1 MKRALLSIFS
11 LYALSA
17 WTSTNCMETAPAD
30 SGKLATGKQ
39 LENVVVYGS
48 ANNFGSASSQ
58 MSAIT
63 MSKGQILSVP
73 VFLGEPDVLKSL
85 QKFPG
90 VQPSTDGTAGL
101 FVRGGDYDQNYIT
114 LDGSAIYNAEHLKGY
129 VSAINP
135 DMVGNINFYR
145 GAFPARYGSRLSS
158 VVDVGIKEGDYNK
171 YHGLLS
177 LGMLTSRIQVEGP
190 IWKGHTSFNVAARIS
205 YFNLIAKPILEHF
218 YDQPTAMR
226 PYSNMKYYDITAK
239 LVHKFNERSRLS
251 ALFYYGNDNDSETP
265 TESFQHINTIDNP
278 TVLTNSQRIE
288 DYRRSNNSESK
299 WNNLLTS
306 VYFTTF
312 LTPYHR
318 LNINVNYS
326 QYLYDMSVFNQIN
339 NKITDRYRLY
349 YTHDEINS
357 IATHSGIK
365 DMALT
370 ADASLRVGDRH
381 HLRYGVKLSR
391 QLLSPYTK
399 VLKDA
404 TVMRYRGG
412 LNYDKDETNIEDP
425 KYITSHEYIDYKRGD
440 NLYVNNAS
448 AYAEDDFSIYR
459 GLKLNYGLRF
469 NSYFVTDK
477 SYFAIEPR
485 LSLKQTIAQNLS
497 AKASYSYMTQGIH
510 RLVTNNLIMPSD
522 IWVPITKNVPLMRSH
537 LWGLG
542 VNYEVAGFCFSAET
556 YYKTLS
562 NVLEYRN
569 GASYFVA
576 DQNWQEIVALGK
588 GRSYGFELLAER
600 KVGNTTGWV
609 SYTWSK
615 ALRKFDQPGN
625 EINGGKEFYASTDR
639 RNNLSINISQ
649 HFPVSKKVAIDL
661 SASWSYLS
669 GRRGT
674 VPYNVIWGQTIRE
687 YGGKTPVMSYG
698 ETLFEIMTWWTSQG
712 NDEVVRNRFTGIGG
726 IGQSFQTFSK
736 VNDYKLP
743 DIHHLDINATISFKH
758 RLGESIVGIGVY
770 NVYNHFNVSSAYFGY
785 SDNKAVLKGICP
797 FPIMP
802 SISFTQKF

>member
-1 MKRALLSIFS
+1 M
-11 LYALSA
+11 
-17 WTSTNCMETAPAD
+17 
-30 SGKLATGKQ
+30 
-39 LENVVVYGS
+39 
-48 ANNFGSASSQ
+48 
-58 MSAIT
+58 
-63 MSKGQILSVP
+63 
-73 VFLGEPDVLKSL
+73 
-85 QKFPG
+85 
-90 VQPSTDGTAGL
+90 
-101 FVRGGDYDQNYIT
+101 RGGDYDQNYIT

-251 ALFYYGNDNDSETP
+251 ALFYYGNDNDSEPP

-469 NSYFVTDK
+469 NSYFVTGK

-661 SASWSYLS
+661 SASWNYLS

-758 RLGESIVGIGVY
+758 RLGESIVGIGIY

>member
-17 WTSTNCMETAPAD
+17 WASTNCMETAPAD

-63 MSKGQILSVP
+63 LSKGQILSVP
-73 VFLGEPDVLKSL
+73 VFLGEPDVMKSL

-90 VQPSTDGTAGL
+90 VQSSTEGTAGL

-177 LGMLTSRIQVEGP
+177 LGMLTSRIQAEGP

-218 YDQPTAMR
+218 YDQPAAMR

-251 ALFYYGNDNDSETP
+251 ALLYYGNDNDD
-265 TESFQHINTIDNP
+265 ESPSNSQRYTNTIDDP
-278 TVLTNSQRIE
+278 AVMTNKQCIQ
-288 DYRRSNNSESK
+288 DYRKSSNSKSK

-357 IATHSGIK
+357 IVTHSGIK

-469 NSYFVTDK
+469 NSYFVTGK

>member
-1 MKRALLSIFS
+1 MKHLIVCLLSSI
-11 LYALSA
+11 ALWAGAAGVSD
-17 WTSTNCMETAPAD
+17 TSPSPAD

-63 MSKGQILSVP
+63 LSKGQILSVP

-90 VQPSTDGTAGL
+90 VQSSTEGTAGL

-177 LGMLTSRIQVEGP
+177 LGMLTSRLQAEGA

-218 YDQPTAMR
+218 YDQPAAMR

-251 ALFYYGNDNDSETP
+251 ALFYYGNDNDD
-265 TESFQHINTIDNP
+265 ESPSNSQRYTNTIDDP
-278 TVLTNSQRIE
+278 AVMTNKQCIQ
-288 DYRRSNNSESK
+288 DYRKSSNSKSK
-299 WNNLLTS
+299 WTNLLTS

-312 LTPYHR
+312 LTPNHR

-349 YTHDEINS
+349 YTHDEINR

-370 ADASLRVGDRH
+370 ADASLRVGDRL

-412 LNYDKDETNIEDP
+412 LNYDKDEANIEDP

-497 AKASYSYMTQGIH
+497 AKASYSYMTQAIH

-522 IWVPITKNVPLMRSH
+522 IWVPITKSVPLMRSH

-661 SASWSYLS
+661 CASWSYLS

-674 VPYNVIWGQTIRE
+674 VPYNIIWGQSLDE
-687 YGGKTPVMSYG
+687 YGGEIPVIVYG
-698 ETLFEIMTWWTSQG
+698 EELF
-712 NDEVVRNRFTGIGG
+712 GISVWKTAGDVIKNTFSG
-726 IGQSFQTFSK
+726 ISGLVQPFQTYRNI
-736 VNDYKLP
+736 NDYKLP
-743 DIHHLDINATISFKH
+743 DSHHLDINANLSVKH
-758 RLGESIVGIGVY
+758 RLGETIVGLCVY
-770 NVYNHFNVSSAYFGY
+770 NVYNHYNISNVYMGY
-785 SDNKAVLKGICP
+785 SGNKAVLKGICP

-802 SISFTQKF
+802 SINITQKF

>member
-17 WTSTNCMETAPAD
+17 WASTNCIETAPAD
-30 SGKLATGKQ
+30 SGKLATRKQ

-158 VVDVGIKEGDYNK
+158 VIDVGIKEGDYNK

-177 LGMLTSRIQVEGP
+177 LGMLTSRIQAEGP

-218 YDQPTAMR
+218 YDQPAAMR

-251 ALFYYGNDNDSETP
+251 ALFYYGNDNDN
-265 TESFQHINTIDNP
+265 ESPSKSQRHTNTIDNP
-278 TVLTNSQRIE
+278 TVFSKNQYRE
-288 DYRRSNNSESK
+288 DEQKESSTESK

-312 LTPYHR
+312 LTPNHR

-326 QYLYDMSVFNQIN
+326 QYIYDMSLFNQIN

>member
-1 MKRALLSIFS
+1 MTRSVLFAFCIV
-11 LYALSA
+11 ALSSGA
-17 WTSTNCMETAPAD
+17 TQTDMGTQAD
-30 SGKLATGKQ
+30 SVRLEKGKQ

-48 ANNFGSASSQ
+48 ASNFGSASSQ

-63 MSKGQILSVP
+63 LSKGQILTVP
-73 VFLGEPDVLKSL
+73 VFLGEPDVMKSL

-90 VQPSTDGTAGL
+90 VQSSTEGTAGL

-158 VVDVGIKEGDYNK
+158 VIDVGIKEGDYNK

-177 LGMLTSRIQVEGP
+177 LGMLTSRIQAEGP
-190 IWKGHTSFNVAARIS
+190 IWKGHTSFNVAAGIS

-218 YDQPTAMR
+218 YDQPAAMR

-251 ALFYYGNDNDSETP
+251 ALFYYGNDNDN
-265 TESFQHINTIDNP
+265 ESPSKSQRHTNTIDNP
-278 TVLTNSQRIE
+278 TVFSKNQYRE
-288 DYRRSNNSESK
+288 DEQKESSTESK

-312 LTPYHR
+312 LTPNHR

-326 QYLYDMSVFNQIN
+326 QYIYDMSLFNQIN

-349 YTHDEINS
+349 YTHDEINR

-370 ADASLRVGDRH
+370 ADASLRVGDKH

-404 TVMRYRGG
+404 TVTRYRGG
-412 LNYDKDETNIEDP
+412 LNYEKDEYLEEP

-448 AYAEDDFSIYR
+448 AYAEDDFSVFG
-459 GLKLNYGLRF
+459 GLKANYGLRF

-522 IWVPITKNVPLMRSH
+522 IWVPITKNVPLMKSH

-542 VNYEVAGFCFSAET
+542 MNYEVAGFCFSAET

-625 EINGGKEFYASTDR
+625 EINGGKEFYAATDR
-639 RNNLSINISQ
+639 RNNFSANVTQ
-649 HFPVSKKVAIDL
+649 HFTLSKKVSIDL
-661 SASWSYLS
+661 SASWNYQS

-674 VPYNVIWGQTIRE
+674 VPYTIVWGTTLEE
-687 YGGKTPVMSYG
+687 YGGEIPVIVYG
-698 ETLFEIMTWWTSQG
+698 DNIMDIRGWITVG
-712 NDEVVRNRFTGIGG
+712 DVVKNRFHSLAGIV
-726 IGQSFQTFSK
+726 QPFQTFRNI
-736 VNDYKLP
+736 NDYKLP
-743 DIHHLDINATISFKH
+743 DSHHLDINANLSIKY
-758 RLGESIVGIGVY
+758 RLGETVVGLGVY
-770 NVYNHFNVSSAYFGY
+770 NIYNHYNVSSVYMGY
-785 SDNKAVLKGICP
+785 NGKKAVLKGVCP

-802 SISFTQKF
+802 SISITQKF

>member
-1 MKRALLSIFS
+1 MKHLIVCLLSSI
-11 LYALSA
+11 ALWAGAAGVSD
-17 WTSTNCMETAPAD
+17 TSPSPAD

-63 MSKGQILSVP
+63 LSKGQILSVP
-73 VFLGEPDVLKSL
+73 VFLGEPDVMKSL

-90 VQPSTDGTAGL
+90 VQSSTEGTAGL

-135 DMVGNINFYR
+135 DMVSNINFYR

-177 LGMLTSRIQVEGP
+177 LGMLTSRIQAEGP

-218 YDQPTAMR
+218 YDQPAAMR

-251 ALFYYGNDNDSETP
+251 ALLYYGNDNDD
-265 TESFQHINTIDNP
+265 ESPSNSQRYTNTIDDP
-278 TVLTNSQRIE
+278 AVMTNKQCIQ
-288 DYRRSNNSESK
+288 DYRKSSNSKSK

-312 LTPYHR
+312 LTPNHR

-357 IATHSGIK
+357 IVTHSGIK

-485 LSLKQTIAQNLS
+485 LSLKQTIAHNLS

-615 ALRKFDQPGN
+615 ALRKFDHPGN

-674 VPYNVIWGQTIRE
+674 VPYNIIWGLALDE
-687 YGGKTPVMSYG
+687 YGGEIPVIVYG
-698 ETLFEIMTWWTSQG
+698 EELF
-712 NDEVVRNRFTGIGG
+712 GISVWRTAGDVIKNIFSG
-726 IGQSFQTFSK
+726 ISGLVQPFQTYRNI
-736 VNDYKLP
+736 NDYKLP
-743 DIHHLDINATISFKH
+743 DSHHLDINANLSVKH
-758 RLGESIVGIGVY
+758 RLGETIVGLCVY
-770 NVYNHFNVSSAYFGY
+770 NVYNHYNISNVYMGY
-785 SDNKAVLKGICP
+785 SGNKAVLKGICP

-802 SISFTQKF
+802 SINITQKF

>member
-1 MKRALLSIFS
+1 MKHLIVCLLSSI
-11 LYALSA
+11 ALWAGAAGVSD
-17 WTSTNCMETAPAD
+17 TSPSPAD

-63 MSKGQILSVP
+63 LSKGQILSVP
-73 VFLGEPDVLKSL
+73 VFLGEPDVMKSL

-90 VQPSTDGTAGL
+90 VQSSTEGTAGL

-177 LGMLTSRIQVEGP
+177 LGMLTSRIQAEGP

-218 YDQPTAMR
+218 YDQPAAMR

-251 ALFYYGNDNDSETP
+251 ALLYYGNDNDD
-265 TESFQHINTIDNP
+265 ESPSNSQRYTNTIDDP
-278 TVLTNSQRIE
+278 AVMTNKQCIQ
-288 DYRRSNNSESK
+288 DYRKSSNSKSK

-318 LNINVNYS
+318 LNINMNYS

-469 NSYFVTDK
+469 NSYFVTGK

-661 SASWSYLS
+661 SASWSFLS

-674 VPYNVIWGQTIRE
+674 VPYNIIWGQTIRE
-687 YGGKTPVMSYG
+687 YGGEIPVIVYG
-698 ETLFEIMTWWTSQG
+698 EELFGISGWKTAG
-712 NDEVVRNRFTGIGG
+712 DVIRNIIGAISG
-726 IGQSFQTFSK
+726 FVQPFQTYRNI
-736 VNDYKLP
+736 NDYKLP
-743 DIHHLDINATISFKH
+743 DAHHLDINANLSVKH
-758 RLGESIVGIGVY
+758 RLGETIVGLCVY
-770 NVYNHFNVSSAYFGY
+770 NVYNHYNISNVYMGY
-785 SDNKAVLKGICP
+785 SGNKAVLKGICP

-802 SISFTQKF
+802 SINITQKF

>member
-1 MKRALLSIFS
+1 M
-11 LYALSA
+11 
-17 WTSTNCMETAPAD
+17 
-30 SGKLATGKQ
+30 
-39 LENVVVYGS
+39 
-48 ANNFGSASSQ
+48 
-58 MSAIT
+58 
-63 MSKGQILSVP
+63 
-73 VFLGEPDVLKSL
+73 
-85 QKFPG
+85 
-90 VQPSTDGTAGL
+90 
-101 FVRGGDYDQNYIT
+101 
-114 LDGSAIYNAEHLKGY
+114 
-129 VSAINP
+129 
-135 DMVGNINFYR
+135 
-145 GAFPARYGSRLSS
+145 
-158 VVDVGIKEGDYNK
+158 
-171 YHGLLS
+171 
-177 LGMLTSRIQVEGP
+177 
-190 IWKGHTSFNVAARIS
+190 
-205 YFNLIAKPILEHF
+205 
-218 YDQPTAMR
+218 
-226 PYSNMKYYDITAK
+226 
-239 LVHKFNERSRLS
+239 
-251 ALFYYGNDNDSETP
+251 
-265 TESFQHINTIDNP
+265 
-278 TVLTNSQRIE
+278 
-288 DYRRSNNSESK
+288 
-299 WNNLLTS
+299 
-306 VYFTTF
+306 
-312 LTPYHR
+312 
-318 LNINVNYS
+318 
-326 QYLYDMSVFNQIN
+326 
-339 NKITDRYRLY
+339 
-349 YTHDEINS
+349 
-357 IATHSGIK
+357 
-365 DMALT
+365 
-370 ADASLRVGDRH
+370 
-381 HLRYGVKLSR
+381 
-391 QLLSPYTK
+391 
-399 VLKDA
+399 
-404 TVMRYRGG
+404 
-412 LNYDKDETNIEDP
+412 
-425 KYITSHEYIDYKRGD
+425 
-440 NLYVNNAS
+440 
-448 AYAEDDFSIYR
+448 
-459 GLKLNYGLRF
+459 
-469 NSYFVTDK
+469 TDK

>member
-1 MKRALLSIFS
+1 MKHLIVCLLSSI
-11 LYALSA
+11 ALWAGAAGVSD
-17 WTSTNCMETAPAD
+17 TSPSPAD

-63 MSKGQILSVP
+63 LSKGQILSVP
-73 VFLGEPDVLKSL
+73 VFLGEPDVMKSL

-90 VQPSTDGTAGL
+90 VQSSTEGTAGL

-177 LGMLTSRIQVEGP
+177 LGMLTSRIQAEGP

-218 YDQPTAMR
+218 YDQPAAMR

-251 ALFYYGNDNDSETP
+251 ALLYYGNDNDD
-265 TESFQHINTIDNP
+265 ESPSNSQRYTNTIDDP
-278 TVLTNSQRIE
+278 AVMTNKQCIQ
-288 DYRRSNNSESK
+288 DYRKSSNSKSK

-357 IATHSGIK
+357 IVTHSGIK

-522 IWVPITKNVPLMRSH
+522 I
-537 LWGLG
+537 
-542 VNYEVAGFCFSAET
+542 
-556 YYKTLS
+556 
-562 NVLEYRN
+562 
-569 GASYFVA
+569 
-576 DQNWQEIVALGK
+576 
-588 GRSYGFELLAER
+588 
-600 KVGNTTGWV
+600 
-609 SYTWSK
+609 
-615 ALRKFDQPGN
+615 
-625 EINGGKEFYASTDR
+625 
-639 RNNLSINISQ
+639 
-649 HFPVSKKVAIDL
+649 
-661 SASWSYLS
+661 
-669 GRRGT
+669 
-674 VPYNVIWGQTIRE
+674 
-687 YGGKTPVMSYG
+687 
-698 ETLFEIMTWWTSQG
+698 
-712 NDEVVRNRFTGIGG
+712 
-726 IGQSFQTFSK
+726 
-736 VNDYKLP
+736 
-743 DIHHLDINATISFKH
+743 
-758 RLGESIVGIGVY
+758 
-770 NVYNHFNVSSAYFGY
+770 
-785 SDNKAVLKGICP
+785 
-797 FPIMP
+797 
-802 SISFTQKF
+802 

>member
-1 MKRALLSIFS
+1 MTRSVLFAFCIV
-11 LYALSA
+11 ALSSGA
-17 WTSTNCMETAPAD
+17 TQTDMGTQAD
-30 SGKLATGKQ
+30 SVRLEKGKQ

-48 ANNFGSASSQ
+48 ASNFGSASSQ

-63 MSKGQILSVP
+63 LSKGQILTVP
-73 VFLGEPDVLKSL
+73 VFLGEPDVMKSL

-90 VQPSTDGTAGL
+90 VQSSTEGTAGL

-158 VVDVGIKEGDYNK
+158 VIDVGIKEGDYNK

-177 LGMLTSRIQVEGP
+177 LGMLTSRIQAEGP

-218 YDQPTAMR
+218 YDQPAAMR

-251 ALFYYGNDNDSETP
+251 ALFYYGNDNDN
-265 TESFQHINTIDNP
+265 ESPSKSQRHTNTIDNP
-278 TVLTNSQRIE
+278 TVFSKNQYRE
-288 DYRRSNNSESK
+288 DEQKESSTESK

-312 LTPYHR
+312 LTPTHR

-326 QYLYDMSVFNQIN
+326 QYIYDMSLFNQIN

-349 YTHDEINS
+349 YTHDEINR

-370 ADASLRVGDRH
+370 ADASLRVGDKH

-404 TVMRYRGG
+404 TVTRYRGG
-412 LNYDKDETNIEDP
+412 LNYEKDEYLEEP

-448 AYAEDDFSIYR
+448 AYAEDDFSVFG
-459 GLKLNYGLRF
+459 GLKANYGLRF

-522 IWVPITKNVPLMRSH
+522 IWVPITKNVPLMKSH

-542 VNYEVAGFCFSAET
+542 MNYEVAGFCFSAET

-625 EINGGKEFYASTDR
+625 EINGGKEFYAATDR
-639 RNNLSINISQ
+639 RNNFSANVTQ
-649 HFPVSKKVAIDL
+649 HFTLSKKVSIDL
-661 SASWSYLS
+661 SASWNYQS

-674 VPYNVIWGQTIRE
+674 VPYTIVWGTALEE
-687 YGGKTPVMSYG
+687 YGGEIPVIVYG
-698 ETLFEIMTWWTSQG
+698 DNIMDIRGWITVG
-712 NDEVVRNRFTGIGG
+712 DVVKNRFHSLAGIV
-726 IGQSFQTFSK
+726 QPFQTFRNIRFKK
-736 VNDYKLP
+736 VHIK
-743 DIHHLDINATISFKH
+743 S
-758 RLGESIVGIGVY
+758 V
-770 NVYNHFNVSSAYFGY
+770 
-785 SDNKAVLKGICP
+785 
-797 FPIMP
+797 
-802 SISFTQKF
+802 

>member
-1 MKRALLSIFS
+1 MKHLIVCLLSSI
-11 LYALSA
+11 ALWAGAAGVSD
-17 WTSTNCMETAPAD
+17 TSPSPAD

-63 MSKGQILSVP
+63 LSKGQILSVP
-73 VFLGEPDVLKSL
+73 VFLGEPDVMKSL

-90 VQPSTDGTAGL
+90 VQSSTEGTAGL

-177 LGMLTSRIQVEGP
+177 LGMLTSRIQAEGP

-218 YDQPTAMR
+218 YDQPAAMR

-251 ALFYYGNDNDSETP
+251 ALLYYGNDNDD
-265 TESFQHINTIDNP
+265 ESPSNSQRYTNTIDDP
-278 TVLTNSQRIE
+278 AVMTNKQCIQ
-288 DYRRSNNSESK
+288 DYRKSSNSKSK

-357 IATHSGIK
+357 IVTHSGIK

-639 RNNLSINISQ
+639 RNNFSANVTQ
-649 HFPVSKKVAIDL
+649 HFTLSKKVSIDL
-661 SASWSYLS
+661 SVSWNYQS

-674 VPYNVIWGQTIRE
+674 VPYAIVWGTTLEECGREIPVIVYGDNIMDIR
-687 YGGKTPVMSYG
+687 GWITVG
-698 ETLFEIMTWWTSQG
+698 
-712 NDEVVRNRFTGIGG
+712 DVVKNRFHSLAGIV
-726 IGQSFQTFSK
+726 QPFQTFRNI
-736 VNDYKLP
+736 NDYKLP
-743 DIHHLDINATISFKH
+743 DSHHLDINANLSVKH
-758 RLGESIVGIGVY
+758 RLGETVVGLGVY
-770 NVYNHFNVSSAYFGY
+770 NIYNHYNVSSVYMGY
-785 SDNKAVLKGICP
+785 NGKNAVLKGVCP

-802 SISFTQKF
+802 SISITQKF

>member
-17 WTSTNCMETAPAD
+17 WASTNCMETAPAD

-251 ALFYYGNDNDSETP
+251 ALFYYGNDNDSENP

-288 DYRRSNNSESK
+288 DYRRSNSSESK

-391 QLLSPYTK
+391 QLLSPCTK

-469 NSYFVTDK
+469 NSYFVTGK

-497 AKASYSYMTQGIH
+497 AKVSYSYMTQGIH

-542 VNYEVAGFCFSAET
+542 VNYEVAGFCFFAET

>member
-1 MKRALLSIFS
+1 MG
-11 LYALSA
+11 
-17 WTSTNCMETAPAD
+17 TQAD
-30 SGKLATGKQ
+30 SVRLEKGKQ

-48 ANNFGSASSQ
+48 ASNFGSASSQ

-63 MSKGQILSVP
+63 LSKGQILTVP
-73 VFLGEPDVLKSL
+73 VFLGEPDVMKSL

-90 VQPSTDGTAGL
+90 VQSSTEGTAGL

-177 LGMLTSRIQVEGP
+177 LGMLTSRIQAEGP

-218 YDQPTAMR
+218 YDQPAAMR

-288 DYRRSNNSESK
+288 DYRRSNNSDSK

-349 YTHDEINS
+349 YTHDEINR

-370 ADASLRVGDRH
+370 ADASLRVGDKH

-404 TVMRYRGG
+404 TVTRYRGG
-412 LNYDKDETNIEDP
+412 LNYEKDEYLEEP

-448 AYAEDDFSIYR
+448 AYAEDDFSVFG
-459 GLKLNYGLRF
+459 GLKANYGLRF

-522 IWVPITKNVPLMRSH
+522 IWVPITKNVPLMKSH

-542 VNYEVAGFCFSAET
+542 MNYEVAGFCFSAET

-625 EINGGKEFYASTDR
+625 EINGGKEFYAATDR
-639 RNNLSINISQ
+639 RNNFSANVTQ
-649 HFPVSKKVAIDL
+649 HFTLSKKVSIDL
-661 SASWSYLS
+661 SASWNYQS

-674 VPYNVIWGQTIRE
+674 VPYTIVWGTTLEE
-687 YGGKTPVMSYG
+687 YGGEIPVIVYG
-698 ETLFEIMTWWTSQG
+698 DNIMDIRGWITVG
-712 NDEVVRNRFTGIGG
+712 DVVKNRFHSLAGIV
-726 IGQSFQTFSK
+726 QPFQTFRNI
-736 VNDYKLP
+736 NDYKLP
-743 DIHHLDINATISFKH
+743 DSHHLDINANLSIKY
-758 RLGESIVGIGVY
+758 RLGETVVGLGVY
-770 NVYNHFNVSSAYFGY
+770 NIYNHYNVSSVYMGY
-785 SDNKAVLKGICP
+785 NGKKAVLKGVCP

-802 SISFTQKF
+802 SISITQKF

>member
-1 MKRALLSIFS
+1 MTRSVLFAFCIV
-11 LYALSA
+11 ALSSGA
-17 WTSTNCMETAPAD
+17 TQTDMGTQAD
-30 SGKLATGKQ
+30 SVRLEKGKQ

-48 ANNFGSASSQ
+48 ASNFGSASSQ

-63 MSKGQILSVP
+63 LSKGQILTVP
-73 VFLGEPDVLKSL
+73 VFLGEPDVMKSL

-90 VQPSTDGTAGL
+90 VQSSTEGTAGL

-158 VVDVGIKEGDYNK
+158 VIDVGIKEGDYNK

-177 LGMLTSRIQVEGP
+177 LGMLTSRIQAEGP

-218 YDQPTAMR
+218 YDQPAAMR

-251 ALFYYGNDNDSETP
+251 ALFYYGNDNDN
-265 TESFQHINTIDNP
+265 ESPSKSQRHTNTIDNP
-278 TVLTNSQRIE
+278 TVFSKNQYRE
-288 DYRRSNNSESK
+288 DEQKESSTESK

-312 LTPYHR
+312 LTPNHR

-326 QYLYDMSVFNQIN
+326 QYIYDMSLFNQIN

-349 YTHDEINS
+349 YTHDEINR

-370 ADASLRVGDRH
+370 ADASLRVGDKH

-404 TVMRYRGG
+404 TVTRYRGG
-412 LNYDKDETNIEDP
+412 LNYEKDEYLEEP

-448 AYAEDDFSIYR
+448 AYAEDDFSVFG
-459 GLKLNYGLRF
+459 GLKANYGLRF

-522 IWVPITKNVPLMRSH
+522 IWVPITKNVPLMKSH

-542 VNYEVAGFCFSAET
+542 MNYEVAGFCFSAET

-625 EINGGKEFYASTDR
+625 EINGGKEFYAATDR
-639 RNNLSINISQ
+639 RNNFSANVTQ
-649 HFPVSKKVAIDL
+649 HFTLSKKVSIDL
-661 SASWSYLS
+661 SASWNYQS

-674 VPYNVIWGQTIRE
+674 VPYTIVWGTTLEE
-687 YGGKTPVMSYG
+687 YGGEIPVIVYG
-698 ETLFEIMTWWTSQG
+698 DNIMDIRGWITVG
-712 NDEVVRNRFTGIGG
+712 DVVKNRFHLQESCNLSRRSVTLTTINY
-726 IGQSFQTFSK
+726 QT
-736 VNDYKLP
+736 P
-743 DIHHLDINATISFKH
+743 TISTSMPTY
-758 RLGESIVGIGVY
+758 R
-770 NVYNHFNVSSAYFGY
+770 SST
-785 SDNKAVLKGICP
+785 VLVKP
-797 FPIMP
+797 LLA
-802 SISFTQKF
+802 

>member
-1 MKRALLSIFS
+1 MKHLIVCLLSSI
-11 LYALSA
+11 ALWAGAAGVSD
-17 WTSTNCMETAPAD
+17 TSPSPAD

-63 MSKGQILSVP
+63 LSKGQILSVP

-90 VQPSTDGTAGL
+90 VQSSTEGTAGL

-158 VVDVGIKEGDYNK
+158 VIDVGIKEGDYNK

-177 LGMLTSRIQVEGP
+177 LGMLTSRIQAEGP

-218 YDQPTAMR
+218 YDQPAAMR

-251 ALFYYGNDNDSETP
+251 ALFYYGNDNDN
-265 TESFQHINTIDNP
+265 ESPSKSQRHTNTIDNP
-278 TVLTNSQRIE
+278 TVFSKNQYRE
-288 DYRRSNNSESK
+288 DEQKESSTESK

-312 LTPYHR
+312 LTPNHR

-326 QYLYDMSVFNQIN
+326 QYIYDMSLFNQIN

-349 YTHDEINS
+349 YTHDEINR

-370 ADASLRVGDRH
+370 ADASLRVGDKH

-404 TVMRYRGG
+404 TVTRYRGG
-412 LNYDKDETNIEDP
+412 LNYEKDEYLEEP

-448 AYAEDDFSIYR
+448 AYAEDDFSVFG
-459 GLKLNYGLRF
+459 GLKANYGLRF

-522 IWVPITKNVPLMRSH
+522 IWVPITKNVPLMKSH

-542 VNYEVAGFCFSAET
+542 MNYEVAGFCFSAET

-625 EINGGKEFYASTDR
+625 EINGGKEFYAATDR
-639 RNNLSINISQ
+639 RNNFSANVTQ
-649 HFPVSKKVAIDL
+649 HFTLSKKVSIDL
-661 SASWSYLS
+661 SASWNYQS

-674 VPYNVIWGQTIRE
+674 VPYTIVWGTTLEE
-687 YGGKTPVMSYG
+687 YGGEIPVIVYG
-698 ETLFEIMTWWTSQG
+698 DNIMDIRGWITVG
-712 NDEVVRNRFTGIGG
+712 DVVKNRFHSLAGIV
-726 IGQSFQTFSK
+726 QPFQTFRNI
-736 VNDYKLP
+736 NDYKLP
-743 DIHHLDINATISFKH
+743 DSHHLDINANLSIKH
-758 RLGESIVGIGVY
+758 RLGETVVGLGVY
-770 NVYNHFNVSSAYFGY
+770 NIYNHYNVSSVYMGY
-785 SDNKAVLKGICP
+785 NGKKAVLKGVCP

-802 SISFTQKF
+802 SISITQKF

>member
-1 MKRALLSIFS
+1 MLMTRSVLFAFCIV
-11 LYALSA
+11 ALSSGA
-17 WTSTNCMETAPAD
+17 TQTDMGTQAD
-30 SGKLATGKQ
+30 SVRLEKGKQ

-48 ANNFGSASSQ
+48 ASNFGSASSQ

-63 MSKGQILSVP
+63 LSKPQILSVP
-73 VFLGEPDVLKSL
+73 VFLGEPDVMKSL

-90 VQPSTDGTAGL
+90 VQSSTEGTAGL

-158 VVDVGIKEGDYNK
+158 VIDVGIKEGDYNK

-177 LGMLTSRIQVEGP
+177 LGMLTSRIQAEGP

-218 YDQPTAMR
+218 YDQPAAMR

-239 LVHKFNERSRLS
+239 LVHKFNARSRLS
-251 ALFYYGNDNDSETP
+251 ALFYYGNDNDN
-265 TESFQHINTIDNP
+265 ESPSKSHRYTNTIDDP
-278 TVLTNSQRIE
+278 TVFSKNQYRE
-288 DYRRSNNSESK
+288 DEQKESSTESK

-312 LTPYHR
+312 LTPNHR

-326 QYLYDMSVFNQIN
+326 QYIYDMSLFNQIN

-357 IATHSGIK
+357 IVTHSGIK

-370 ADASLRVGDRH
+370 ADASLRVGDKH

-404 TVMRYRGG
+404 TVTRYRGG
-412 LNYDKDETNIEDP
+412 LNYEKDEYLEEP

-448 AYAEDDFSIYR
+448 AYAEDDFSVFG
-459 GLKLNYGLRF
+459 GLKANYGLRF

-485 LSLKQTIAQNLS
+485 LSLKQTIAHNLS

-522 IWVPITKNVPLMRSH
+522 IWVPITKNVPLMKSH

-542 VNYEVAGFCFSAET
+542 MNYEVAGFCFSAET

-576 DQNWQEIVALGK
+576 DQNWQDIVALGK

-600 KVGNTTGWV
+600 KVGSTTGWV

-625 EINGGKEFYASTDR
+625 EINGGKEFYAATDR
-639 RNNLSINISQ
+639 RNNFSANVTQ
-649 HFPVSKKVAIDL
+649 HFTLSKKVSIDL
-661 SASWSYLS
+661 SASWNYQS

-674 VPYNVIWGQTIRE
+674 VPYTIVWGTALQE
-687 YGGKTPVMSYG
+687 YGREQPVIVYG
-698 ETLFEIMTWWTSQG
+698 EKILDIIGWWTIG
-712 NDEVVRNRFTGIGG
+712 DVVKNEFHTITGFV
-726 IGQSFQTFSK
+726 QPFQTYRNI
-736 VNDYKLP
+736 NDYKLP
-743 DIHHLDINATISFKH
+743 DSHHLDINANLSVKH
-758 RLGESIVGIGVY
+758 RLGETVVGLGVY
-770 NVYNHFNVSSAYFGY
+770 NIYNHYNVSSVYMGY
-785 SDNKAVLKGICP
+785 NGKKAVLKGVCP

-802 SISFTQKF
+802 SICITQKF

>member
-1 MKRALLSIFS
+1 MKHLIVCLLSSI
-11 LYALSA
+11 ALWAGAAEVSD
-17 WTSTNCMETAPAD
+17 SSPSPAD

-63 MSKGQILSVP
+63 LSKGQILSVP

-90 VQPSTDGTAGL
+90 VQSSTEGTAGL

-177 LGMLTSRIQVEGP
+177 LGMLTSRLQAEGP

-218 YDQPTAMR
+218 YDQPAAMR

-251 ALFYYGNDNDSETP
+251 ALFYYGNDNDD
-265 TESFQHINTIDNP
+265 ESPSNSQRYTNTIDDP
-278 TVLTNSQRIE
+278 AVMTNKQCIE
-288 DYRRSNNSESK
+288 DYRKSSNSKSK

-312 LTPYHR
+312 LTPNHR

-357 IATHSGIK
+357 IVTHSGIK

-412 LNYDKDETNIEDP
+412 LNYDKDEANIEDP

-459 GLKLNYGLRF
+459 GLKLSYGLRF

-674 VPYNVIWGQTIRE
+674 VPYNIIWGLALDE
-687 YGGKTPVMSYG
+687 YGGEIPVIVYG
-698 ETLFEIMTWWTSQG
+698 EELFGISVWRTAG
-712 NDEVVRNRFTGIGG
+712 DVIRNTFSGISGLV
-726 IGQSFQTFSK
+726 QPFQTYRNI
-736 VNDYKLP
+736 NDYKLP
-743 DIHHLDINATISFKH
+743 DSHHLDINANLSVKH
-758 RLGESIVGIGVY
+758 RLGETIVGLCVY
-770 NVYNHFNVSSAYFGY
+770 NVYNHYNISNVYMGY
-785 SDNKAVLKGICP
+785 SGNKAVLKGICP

-802 SISFTQKF
+802 SINITQKF

>member
-1 MKRALLSIFS
+1 MTRSVLFAFCIV
-11 LYALSA
+11 ALSSGA
-17 WTSTNCMETAPAD
+17 TQTDMGTQAD
-30 SGKLATGKQ
+30 SVRLEKGKQ

-48 ANNFGSASSQ
+48 ASNFGSASSQ

-63 MSKGQILSVP
+63 LSKGQILTVP
-73 VFLGEPDVLKSL
+73 VFLGEPDVMKSL

-90 VQPSTDGTAGL
+90 VQSSTEGTAGL

-114 LDGSAIYNAEHLKGY
+114 LEVLGIVYRRSVEGY

-158 VVDVGIKEGDYNK
+158 VIDVGIKEGDYNK

-177 LGMLTSRIQVEGP
+177 LGMLTSRIQAEGP

-218 YDQPTAMR
+218 YDQPAAMR

-251 ALFYYGNDNDSETP
+251 ALFYYGNDNDN
-265 TESFQHINTIDNP
+265 ESPSKSQRHTNTIDNP
-278 TVLTNSQRIE
+278 TVFSKNQYRE
-288 DYRRSNNSESK
+288 DEQKESSTESK

-312 LTPYHR
+312 LTPNHR

-326 QYLYDMSVFNQIN
+326 QYIYDMSLFNQIN

-349 YTHDEINS
+349 YTHDEINR

-370 ADASLRVGDRH
+370 ADASLRVGDKH

-404 TVMRYRGG
+404 TVTRYRGG
-412 LNYDKDETNIEDP
+412 LNYEKDEYLEEP

-448 AYAEDDFSIYR
+448 AYAEDDFSVFG
-459 GLKLNYGLRF
+459 GLKANYGLRF

-522 IWVPITKNVPLMRSH
+522 IWVPITKNVPLMKSH

-542 VNYEVAGFCFSAET
+542 MNYEVAGFCFSAET

-625 EINGGKEFYASTDR
+625 EINGGKEFYAATDR
-639 RNNLSINISQ
+639 RNNFSANVTQ
-649 HFPVSKKVAIDL
+649 HFTLSKKVSIDL
-661 SASWSYLS
+661 SASWNYQS

-674 VPYNVIWGQTIRE
+674 VPYTIVWGTTLEE
-687 YGGKTPVMSYG
+687 YGGEIPVIVYG
-698 ETLFEIMTWWTSQG
+698 DNIMDIRGWITVG
-712 NDEVVRNRFTGIGG
+712 DVVKNRFHSLAGIV
-726 IGQSFQTFSK
+726 QPFQTFRNI
-736 VNDYKLP
+736 NDYKLP
-743 DIHHLDINATISFKH
+743 DSHHLDINANLSIKY
-758 RLGESIVGIGVY
+758 RLGETVVGLGVY
-770 NVYNHFNVSSAYFGY
+770 NIYNHYNVSSVYMGY
-785 SDNKAVLKGICP
+785 NGKKAVLKGVCP

-802 SISFTQKF
+802 SISITQKF